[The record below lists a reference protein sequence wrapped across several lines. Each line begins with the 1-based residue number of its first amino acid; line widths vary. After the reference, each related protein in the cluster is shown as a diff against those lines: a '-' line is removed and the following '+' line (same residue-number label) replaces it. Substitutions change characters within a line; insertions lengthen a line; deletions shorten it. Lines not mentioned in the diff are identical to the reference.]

1 MIGAAKM
8 PRQAH
13 FPALPAAFSRHVLLG
28 VMASLVY
35 HCRADV
41 DDINGAQPRA
51 QQSTVAGQAVAEREL
66 FTSPTLAVAAARFAA
81 CVGRVQCS
89 VFRCAGLAREFQ
101 PMIGGTEGDVQSM
114 SMSARDDITPPTLE
128 DWWPLLI
135 GDDDNQTRGCGCP
148 FSASADAIARS
159 RRSASLIACSRST
172 RSSIERGRLT
182 AQGL

>member
-1 MIGAAKM
+1 MASDNGPLQSIAINRLLASPLPLRQRQRALAMIGAAKL

-101 PMIGGTEGDVQSM
+101 PMIGGTEGDIQSM
-114 SMSARDDITPPTLE
+114 SMSARDDITPPTLRR
-128 DWWPLLI
+128 L
-135 GDDDNQTRGCGCP
+135 
-148 FSASADAIARS
+148 AAIAH
-159 RRSASLIACSRST
+159 RRR
-172 RSSIERGRLT
+172 R
-182 AQGL
+182 